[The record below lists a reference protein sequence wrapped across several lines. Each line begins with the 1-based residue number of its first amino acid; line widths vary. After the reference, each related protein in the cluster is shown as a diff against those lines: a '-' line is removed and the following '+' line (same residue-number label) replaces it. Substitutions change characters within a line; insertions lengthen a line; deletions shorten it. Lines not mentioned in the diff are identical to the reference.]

1 MKQAI
6 VLLICLASISCRQ
19 ANSPAPRSDSTI
31 GNKKRDPL
39 ALALVAHSGT
49 GRVDQE
55 IIRLQTRARAG
66 KNLDMTVER
75 LGWAFVAKARESF
88 DSGFYKLAEQC
99 ALSLEAAHPGSPE
112 AMLLHGHVLHNLH
125 RFKEAEPLA
134 RSLIAQRGLPFDFGL
149 LSDVLMEQGKL
160 DEAAVACQKM
170 IDLRPDMHSY
180 ARGAHIRWLKGNV
193 TGARDLMAMAAA
205 AAGPRD
211 PESAAWVNA
220 RLAGYQFQRGELA
233 EAELTCA
240 IALDFQKDYP
250 PALLFARTPSARPG
264 ADGGSG

>member
-6 VLLICLASISCRQ
+6 VLLICLATISCRQ
-19 ANSPAPRSDSTI
+19 ANPSTSKSDSRI
-31 GNKKRDPL
+31 ANKKPDPLTL
-39 ALALVAHSGT
+39 ALAPHSGN

-88 DSGFYKLAEQC
+88 DPGFYKRAEQC

-112 AMLLHGHVLHNLH
+112 AMLLRGHVLHNLH

-134 RSLIAQRGLPFDFGL
+134 RSLVAQRGLPFDFGL

-160 DEAAVACQKM
+160 DEAASACQKM
-170 IDLRPDMHSY
+170 IDLRPDLHSY
-180 ARGAHIRWLKGNV
+180 ARGAHLRWLKGDIQ
-193 TGARDLMAMAAA
+193 GAEQLMRLAADA
-205 AAGPRD
+205 ASAHD
-211 PESAAWVNA
+211 AEAAAWVHT
-220 RLAGYQFQRGELA
+220 RLAGYQFQLGGLA
-233 EAELTCA
+233 DAEQNCA
-240 IALDFQKDYP
+240 QALAFQTDYP
-250 PALLFARTPSARPG
+250 PALLL
-264 ADGGSG
+264 

>member
-6 VLLICLASISCRQ
+6 VLLICLATISCRQ
-19 ANSPAPRSDSTI
+19 ANPSTSKSDSRI
-31 GNKKRDPL
+31 ANKKPDPLTL
-39 ALALVAHSGT
+39 ALAPHSGN

-88 DSGFYKLAEQC
+88 DPGFYKLAEQC

-112 AMLLHGHVLHNLH
+112 AMLLRGHALHNLH

-134 RSLIAQRGLPFDFGL
+134 RSLVAQRGLPFDFGL

-160 DEAAVACQKM
+160 DEAAGACQKM
-170 IDLRPDMHSY
+170 IDLRPDLHSY
-180 ARGAHIRWLKGNV
+180 ARGAHIRWLKFFFF
-193 TGARDLMAMAAA
+193 
-205 AAGPRD
+205 
-211 PESAAWVNA
+211 NA
-220 RLAGYQFQRGELA
+220 PATTDIYTLSLN
-233 EAELTCA
+233 
-240 IALDFQKDYP
+240 
-250 PALLFARTPSARPG
+250 PALPI
-264 ADGGSG
+264 